1 MEFRSLAENISFV
14 HRASRVFQ
22 EPGAK
27 QAKQRQMVLKEV
39 AVPCAVWGHPHRTL
53 QGEGRNWGFFLN
65 VIKCKGS
72 VSS

>member
-1 MEFRSLAENISFV
+1 LEPETKPDRKACMEFRSLAENISFV

-39 AVPCAVWGHPHRTL
+39 AVPCAV
-53 QGEGRNWGFFLN
+53 
-65 VIKCKGS
+65 
-72 VSS
+72 